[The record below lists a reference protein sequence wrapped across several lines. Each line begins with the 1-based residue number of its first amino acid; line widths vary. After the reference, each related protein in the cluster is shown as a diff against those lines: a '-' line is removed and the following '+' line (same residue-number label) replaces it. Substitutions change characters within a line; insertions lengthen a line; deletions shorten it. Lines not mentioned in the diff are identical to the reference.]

1 MELLEVTLDM
11 TLSLPTSF
19 TRVFQEQG
27 EIKRV
32 KTFWKLLKL
41 LTVQGIIICNL
52 VTIQISVN

>member
-32 KTFWKLLKL
+32 KTFLETLKTL
-41 LTVQGIIICNL
+41 NCAGNYYYL
-52 VTIQISVN
+52 

>member
-32 KTFWKLLKL
+32 KTFLETPLLL
-41 LTVQGIIICNL
+41 ESYAQAL
-52 VTIQISVN
+52 VTLLSV